1 MYHHC
6 KTSAFLGILLA
17 AALLFPLKL
26 TAEFYK
32 YVDENGHLH
41 FVDDQ
46 SKIPLEYIDKAD
58 VYKEKY
64 DHLSEEERSLRLE
77 NDTKKAAEIQ
87 RQREAQEAL
96 LKKMELIKKRKQ
108 EEIAKENYL
117 KSLQT
122 DVTIDGNRV
131 LVPVKL
137 GYRGREVEAL
147 LLLDTGATI
156 TTLHDDIVEQ
166 LFITQSKKAAAKV
179 VSGKVVDFRV
189 ATLNYIKVGSLKLE
203 NALVGIIKHTGPSV
217 GHNGLLGMNF
227 LRHFDYSIDFEK
239 QIINWK
245 P

>member
-1 MYHHC
+1 MNQHC
-6 KTSAFLGILLA
+6 KISAFLGMLLA
-17 AALLFPLKL
+17 VLLFFPLKL

-32 YVDENGHLH
+32 YVDQNGNLH

-46 SKIPLEYIDKAD
+46 SKIPPEYLNNSSI
-58 VYKEKY
+58 YKEKY
-64 DHLSEEERSLRLE
+64 DHLSEDERSVRLE
-77 NDTKKAAEIQ
+77 NEARKAEEIQ
-87 RQREAQEAL
+87 KHREADEAL
-96 LKKMELIKKRKQ
+96 LRKTEKRKQ
-108 EEIAKENYL
+108 EELARENYL

-122 DVTIDGNRV
+122 NVTIDGNRV

-156 TTLHDDIVEQ
+156 TTLHEDIVEQ
-166 LFITQSKKAAAKV
+166 LYITQSKKAVAKV
-179 VSGKVVDFRV
+179 VSGKEVDFRV
-189 ATLNYIKVGSLKLE
+189 TTLNYIKVGRLKLE

-227 LRHFDYSIDFEK
+227 LRHFDYSIDFK
-239 QIINWK
+239 NQVITWK